1 MTSTAILSRE
11 VCRDTPRH
19 PEVRQRL
26 HDRFDPWLD
35 RLEDRMQEAK
45 PTLEELTQAL
55 LALRQEWTH
64 EVAEGVVERAHR
76 VTMELRTA
84 PYPQGGQT
92 LSARSPHDRAVE
104 TLVGVI
110 RLRRPYFDCE
120 RCQLGNA
127 PLDAAL
133 GLTPRRQPPEVQK
146 AAVKLTQELPY
157 ETACELFEELT
168 GLPLSTYTAHEVTP
182 EVAAGLGVLEVA
194 PTPEEIAARVAAV
207 AAGRTWRPLRV
218 LAMDGAHVPTRP
230 EAATDHRPAHQQGR
244 AKRAPWTGEWR
255 EAKGVRCY
263 LIDGE
268 RIVPV
273 LSWHPVQ
280 TAEEL
285 AAARRQ
291 VKTAGL
297 IPEAQ
302 VRRCVIADGARWI
315 WKQTHE
321 LCPSAVER
329 LDYYHGRAPLDQVA
343 AWPYG
348 AHQERPYAWYEAALT
363 RLCWGEVASVMWG
376 LQRMPPT
383 DAQTAAEIATR
394 IGSLQDHQERLD
406 YRVARKGG
414 DPMGSGGI
422 ESAHTCICH
431 VRLKRSGA
439 WWYVENAN
447 QMLA

>member
-1 MTSTAILSRE
+1 MTSTAILARE
-11 VCRDTPRH
+11 VCRHTPRH
-19 PEVRQRL
+19 TEVRQRL

-35 RLEDRMQEAK
+35 RLEDRMQDAK
-45 PTLEELTQAL
+45 PTLEALTQAL
-55 LALRQEWTH
+55 FALRQEWTH

-76 VTMELRTA
+76 VTIEPRTT
-84 PYPQGGQT
+84 PYPQCGQT
-92 LSARSPHDRAVE
+92 LSARGPQDRAVE

-110 RLRRPYFDCE
+110 RLRRLYFDGE

-133 GLTPRRQPPEVQK
+133 GLTPRRQQPNVQK
-146 AAVKLTQELPY
+146 AAVKLPQELPY

-168 GLPLSTYTAHEVTP
+168 GLPLSTHTAHEVTQ
-182 EVAAGLGVLEVA
+182 
-194 PTPEEIAARVAAV
+194 EEIAARVAAV
-207 AAGRTWRPLRV
+207 AAGRTGRPLRV

-255 EAKGVRCY
+255 EAKGFRCY

-268 RIVPV
+268 RIVQV

-315 WKQTHE
+315 WKPTHA

-329 LDYYHGRAPLDQVA
+329 LDYYHGREPLDKVA
-343 AWPYG
+343 AWQDG

-394 IGSLQDHQERLD
+394 LG
-406 YRVARKGG
+406 
-414 DPMGSGGI
+414 
-422 ESAHTCICH
+422 
-431 VRLKRSGA
+431 
-439 WWYVENAN
+439 
-447 QMLA
+447 